1 MASSFYDVIVLGADL
16 APLSCG
22 ALLAKRGFRVLVLG
36 PDDQPPTYRV
46 GSFDLPRRPFAF
58 LGLQSPVTQAVVS
71 ELGLSQSLRR
81 SSLGSKQTL
90 QLLLPRH
97 RLELAREPAAMLRE
111 IEREFPNV
119 RRLVDDFHDQVQR
132 HLTSFDAMLQHD
144 LVWPPDTFFE
154 RREFARAAAALPFS
168 RSSEGPD
175 LLAEYPEGH
184 PFRIGLA
191 TLVRFCGNT
200 RNETVAPLALSR
212 LYANR
217 RERTQH
223 LEGGLKTLR
232 TLLIE
237 RIRAHS
243 GDVRLNERA
252 AEVMIRRGQATG
264 VRLFGSGEE
273 IGAANV
279 VAGLEVSALLRLLPE
294 RSALDELFDRVGE
307 PQLRSYRFTLN
318 AVLRS
323 AGVPPGMG
331 HDLFVVSPGS
341 HLPSE
346 LSALHVQ
353 RSTLDPAHVLLTVEA
368 LLPAQAVEEVEG
380 YVEELRALV
389 LSALREVVPFF
400 DEHLVFVDS
409 PHDGLPPSAGH
420 AVDAPPGSARRGP
433 QGMSRVYAYPVTS
446 GMGLCALPA
455 RTPVSHLLICNEQ
468 VVPGLDMEGQL
479 LAATSAARIVSR
491 SDRSKEWMRKG
502 LWTKAEI

>member
-1 MASSFYDVIVLGADL
+1 VASSFYDVIVLGAEL

-22 ALLAKRGFRVLVLG
+22 ALLAKRGFRVLVIG

-46 GSFDLPRRPFAF
+46 GSFELPRRSFAF

-81 SSLGSKQTL
+81 STQGSKPTL

-97 RLELAREPAAMLRE
+97 RLDLPREPAALQRE

-132 HLTSFDAMLQHD
+132 HLGAFDAMLQHE
-144 LVWPPDTFFE
+144 LVWPPDTFLE

-168 RSSEGPD
+168 RSTAAPD

-184 PFRIGLA
+184 PFRVGLE
-191 TLVRFCGNT
+191 TLLKFCGNT
-200 RNETVAPLALSR
+200 QNESVAPLALSR

-217 RERTQH
+217 HERTQQ

-232 TLLIE
+232 GLLVE

-252 AEVMIRRGQATG
+252 AEVMTRRGQAVG

-273 IGAANV
+273 VGAANV
-279 VAGLEVSALLRLLPE
+279 VSGLEVAALLRLLPE
-294 RSALDELFDRVGE
+294 RSAFDELFDRVGE

-331 HDLFVVSPGS
+331 HELFVVSGRTE
-341 HLPSE
+341 LPSE
-346 LSALHVQ
+346 LRALQVQ
-353 RSTLDPAHVLLTVEA
+353 RTPLDAAHVLLTAEVV
-368 LLPAQAVEEVEG
+368 LPAQVVEEVEG
-380 YVEELRALV
+380 YMRELRPL
-389 LSALREVVPFF
+389 LRTALREIVPFF
-400 DEHLVFVDS
+400 DEHVVFVDS
-409 PHDGLPPSAGH
+409 PHDGLPPSDGH
-420 AVDAPPGSARRGP
+420 VVEALPGGARRGP
-433 QGMSRVYAYPVTS
+433 QAMPRIHAYPVTS
-446 GMGLCALPA
+446 GMGLCALPT
-455 RTPVSHLLICNEQ
+455 RTPVGHLLLCNDQ
-468 VVPGLDMEGQL
+468 IVPGLDMEGQL
-479 LAATSAARIVSR
+479 LAAISTARIVSR